1 MSDASSPRV
10 APLPR
15 EQWGDDEREALRRF
29 LGDAADRV
37 LAPDTGPPPAV
48 IATLLRH
55 PRLAGPWLAYNN
67 VLLSTPSID
76 ARVRELMILRV
87 AWRTGSRYEWVQH
100 VRLAR
105 RLGVTDAEIA
115 AVAGEAEP
123 GWTPLEADLLAAT
136 DELLDGYEVADDT
149 WARLATHLD
158 ERQLMEAVFVVG
170 TYACLAMALRTFG
183 VELDPDL
190 VDYAVPAMPDP
201 WTPDA
206 GARS

>member
-1 MSDASSPRV
+1 MSDVSSPRV

-15 EQWGDDEREALRRF
+15 EQWGDDERAAVRMF

-67 VLLSTPSID
+67 VLLSAPSID
-76 ARVRELMILRV
+76 PRLRELMILRV

-105 RLGVTDAEIA
+105 RLGVTDAEVG
-115 AVAGEAEP
+115 AVAGEADS

-136 DELLDGYEVADDT
+136 DELLDGYEVAADT
-149 WARLATHLD
+149 WARLAAHLD

-170 TYACLAMALRTFG
+170 TYACLAMALRTFD

-190 VDYAVPAMPDP
+190 VDYPVPAMPDP
-201 WTPDA
+201 RTPDA
-206 GARS
+206 GARP